1 MHILLTGGTGL
12 MGRRL
17 CARWRQAG
25 HRLTVFSR
33 RPQQVESLC
42 GVGVRGIDRFDEYGD
57 QPLDA
62 VVNLAGE
69 PIADKPWSH
78 KRKALLWES
87 RVRLTERL
95 VEWLDAREQRPDLL
109 LSGSAVGWYGD
120 SGERP
125 VTEEGAAAGE
135 DFASEL
141 CLAWEQIAREAEKL
155 GTRVVLLRT
164 GLVLAPEGGFLGRLL
179 PLYRL
184 GLGGPLGDGRQW
196 MPWIHI
202 EDQIELIDFFCGG
215 PMPAV
220 PIMRALPTRC
230 ATAISPRPWAGRCT
244 SRRGYR
250 PPGSSCASGWEKCP
264 DCCSA
269 ASEPCRNACRT
280 PATVFNSPTWT
291 WRWPMSWTP
300 DERIR
305 HDRECPA
312 VAQPG
317 LPRIRPGWRMSAA
330 ISTSSSWI
338 PTWSTCPGRCGACWC
353 R

>member
-42 GVGVRGIDRFDEYGD
+42 GAGVRGIGSFDEYGE

-95 VEWLDAREQRPDLL
+95 VDWLESREQRPDLL

-125 VTEEGAAAGE
+125 VIEEGAAAGE
-135 DFASEL
+135 DFAS
-141 CLAWEQIAREAEKL
+141 LAVPRLGADRRRGGKARHPCRAAAYRPGAGARGRLPQAPVAALPARPGRTAGRRPAMDRGSISRIKSR
-155 GTRVVLLRT
+155 TIDFLLRRPDAS
-164 GLVLAPEGGFLGRLL
+164 GPYNACAPNPARNRDFAKALGRALHKPARIPTPGFVL
-179 PLYRL
+179 RL
-184 GLGGPLGDGRQW
+184 GLGEMSGLLLGGQ
-196 MPWIHI
+196 
-202 EDQIELIDFFCGG
+202 
-215 PMPAV
+215 
-220 PIMRALPTRC
+220 RALPQRLQE
-230 ATAISPRPWAGRCT
+230 A
-244 SRRGYR
+244 GYR
-250 PPGSSCASGWEKCP
+250 FQFT
-264 DCCSA
+264 DLDA
-269 ASEPCRNACRT
+269 ALAD
-280 PATVFNSPTWT
+280 VL
-291 WRWPMSWTP
+291 
-300 DERIR
+300 D
-305 HDRECPA
+305 DRRKDQA
-312 VAQPG
+312 
-317 LPRIRPGWRMSAA
+317 
-330 ISTSSSWI
+330 
-338 PTWSTCPGRCGACWC
+338 
-353 R
+353 

>member
-42 GVGVRGIDRFDEYGD
+42 GAGVRGIDRFDEYGD

-125 VTEEGAAAGE
+125 VTEEGGGGRRGFRQRAMPRLGADRPRGGEARHPCRAAAHRPG
-135 DFASEL
+135 A
-141 CLAWEQIAREAEKL
+141 
-155 GTRVVLLRT
+155 G
-164 GLVLAPEGGFLGRLL
+164 PEGGFLE
-179 PLYRL
+179 PV
-184 GLGGPLGDGRQW
+184 
-196 MPWIHI
+196 
-202 EDQIELIDFFCGG
+202 
-215 PMPAV
+215 A
-220 PIMRALPTRC
+220 ALP
-230 ATAISPRPWAGRCT
+230 A
-244 SRRGYR
+244 
-250 PPGSSCASGWEKCP
+250 
-264 DCCSA
+264 
-269 ASEPCRNACRT
+269 
-280 PATVFNSPTWT
+280 
-291 WRWPMSWTP
+291 
-300 DERIR
+300 
-305 HDRECPA
+305 
-312 VAQPG
+312 
-317 LPRIRPGWRMSAA
+317 RPGRTA
-330 ISTSSSWI
+330 
-338 PTWSTCPGRCGACWC
+338 G
-353 R
+353 

>member
-125 VTEEGAAAGE
+125 VTEEGGRRP
-135 DFASEL
+135 
-141 CLAWEQIAREAEKL
+141 AR
-155 GTRVVLLRT
+155 
-164 GLVLAPEGGFLGRLL
+164 
-179 PLYRL
+179 
-184 GLGGPLGDGRQW
+184 
-196 MPWIHI
+196 
-202 EDQIELIDFFCGG
+202 
-215 PMPAV
+215 
-220 PIMRALPTRC
+220 
-230 ATAISPRPWAGRCT
+230 ISP
-244 SRRGYR
+244 
-250 PPGSSCASGWEKCP
+250 ASY
-264 DCCSA
+264 A
-269 ASEPCRNACRT
+269 
-280 PATVFNSPTWT
+280 
-291 WRWPMSWTP
+291 
-300 DERIR
+300 
-305 HDRECPA
+305 
-312 VAQPG
+312 
-317 LPRIRPGWRMSAA
+317 
-330 ISTSSSWI
+330 
-338 PTWSTCPGRCGACWC
+338 
-353 R
+353 

>member
-1 MHILLTGGTGL
+1 MHMLLTGGTGL

-95 VEWLDAREQRPDLL
+95 VEWLDAREQRPGLL

-164 GLVLAPEGGFLGRLL
+164 GLVLAPEGGFLERLL

-202 EDQIELIDFFCGG
+202 EDQIELIDFLLRRPDASGPYNACAPHPARNRDFAKALGRALHKPARIPTPGFVLRLGLGEMSGLLLGG
-215 PMPAV
+215 Q
-220 PIMRALPTRC
+220 RALPQRLQD
-230 ATAISPRPWAGRCT
+230 A
-244 SRRGYR
+244 GYR
-250 PPGSSCASGWEKCP
+250 FQFT
-264 DCCSA
+264 DLDA
-269 ASEPCRNACRT
+269 ALAD
-280 PATVFNSPTWT
+280 V
-291 WRWPMSWTP
+291 
-300 DERIR
+300 
-305 HDRECPA
+305 
-312 VAQPG
+312 
-317 LPRIRPGWRMSAA
+317 LAA
-330 ISTSSSWI
+330 
-338 PTWSTCPGRCGACWC
+338 RRKDQA
-353 R
+353 

>member
-42 GVGVRGIDRFDEYGD
+42 GVDRFDEYGD

-141 CLAWEQIAREAEKL
+141 CLAWEQIALEAEKL

-202 EDQIELIDFFCGG
+202 EDQIELIDFLLRRPDASGPYNACAPNPVRNRDFAKALGRALHKPARIPTPGFVLRLGLGEMSGLLLGG
-215 PMPAV
+215 Q
-220 PIMRALPTRC
+220 RALPQRLQD
-230 ATAISPRPWAGRCT
+230 A
-244 SRRGYR
+244 GYR
-250 PPGSSCASGWEKCP
+250 FQFT
-264 DCCSA
+264 DL
-269 ASEPCRNACRT
+269 
-280 PATVFNSPTWT
+280 
-291 WRWPMSWTP
+291 
-300 DERIR
+300 D
-305 HDRECPA
+305 
-312 VAQPG
+312 VALADVLDARRKDQ
-317 LPRIRPGWRMSAA
+317 A
-330 ISTSSSWI
+330 
-338 PTWSTCPGRCGACWC
+338 
-353 R
+353 

>member
-42 GVGVRGIDRFDEYGD
+42 GAGVRGIDRFDEYGD

-125 VTEEGAAAGE
+125 VTEEGRRP
-135 DFASEL
+135 
-141 CLAWEQIAREAEKL
+141 AR
-155 GTRVVLLRT
+155 
-164 GLVLAPEGGFLGRLL
+164 
-179 PLYRL
+179 
-184 GLGGPLGDGRQW
+184 
-196 MPWIHI
+196 
-202 EDQIELIDFFCGG
+202 
-215 PMPAV
+215 
-220 PIMRALPTRC
+220 
-230 ATAISPRPWAGRCT
+230 ISPA
-244 SRRGYR
+244 SYAS
-250 PPGSSCASGWEKCP
+250 PGSRSPARRRSSAPVSC
-264 DCCSA
+264 CCA
-269 ASEPCRNACRT
+269 
-280 PATVFNSPTWT
+280 PAWC
-291 WRWPMSWTP
+291 WPP
-300 DERIR
+300 R
-305 HDRECPA
+305 A
-312 VAQPG
+312 V
-317 LPRIRPGWRMSAA
+317 
-330 ISTSSSWI
+330 SSSACCR
-338 PTWSTCPGRCGACWC
+338 STG
-353 R
+353 

>member
-141 CLAWEQIAREAEKL
+141 CLAWEQIALEAGEARHPCRAVAHRP
-155 GTRVVLLRT
+155 GAGPR
-164 GLVLAPEGGFLGRLL
+164 GRL
-179 PLYRL
+179 PRA
-184 GLGGPLGDGRQW
+184 PV
-196 MPWIHI
+196 
-202 EDQIELIDFFCGG
+202 
-215 PMPAV
+215 A
-220 PIMRALPTRC
+220 ALP
-230 ATAISPRPWAGRCT
+230 A
-244 SRRGYR
+244 
-250 PPGSSCASGWEKCP
+250 
-264 DCCSA
+264 
-269 ASEPCRNACRT
+269 
-280 PATVFNSPTWT
+280 
-291 WRWPMSWTP
+291 
-300 DERIR
+300 
-305 HDRECPA
+305 
-312 VAQPG
+312 
-317 LPRIRPGWRMSAA
+317 RPGRTA
-330 ISTSSSWI
+330 
-338 PTWSTCPGRCGACWC
+338 G
-353 R
+353 